1 MSNNIQENH
10 GFIRSI
16 SSGVVE
22 VYFDAK
28 IPAILNLLKV
38 QTHNRDVL
46 FEVVSQEGNGV
57 VKAISL
63 NRMGSLKVGDKVIDT
78 GSPLTVPV
86 GNGVL
91 GRMFDV
97 TGNVTDGLDEGTF
110 EERRSIYRSPPS
122 FLQLKP
128 DLQLLSTGIKIID
141 FLCPIPSGGKIGLF
155 GGAGVGKTVLITEFM
170 NNIAQIHDGYS
181 VFVGIGERSREG
193 YDLYQD
199 MKQAGLIDEYNKNSK
214 VSLIYSQMGEV
225 PGARARVV
233 FSGLAM
239 AEYFRDKGK
248 DILFFVDNMFRFVQA
263 GMELSTIIGRLPSA
277 VGYQPT
283 LATEIGGLQERIV
296 STQLG
301 SITSIQAVYVPAD
314 DITDPAPASIFA
326 HLDANIVLSRS
337 IASMGIF
344 PAIDPL
350 QSNSSILKASVVG
363 QRHYDL
369 AQKTLEYFQNYEE
382 LKNIISIMGIEELSQ
397 EDQKIFKRVL
407 KLQNFFSQPMNVAAS
422 FTGRPGITVALEETL
437 EAVENIISGK
447 YDHISEVH
455 FFMIGSTKE
464 LDIKEQQQ

>member
-1 MSNNIQENH
+1 MSHKNEENC
-10 GFIRSI
+10 GVICSI

-22 VYFDAK
+22 VYFQSK
-28 IPAILNLLKV
+28 VPAILNLLK
-38 QTHNRDVL
+38 TEINNREVL
-46 FEVVSQEGNGV
+46 FEVVHQEGNGL

-63 NRMGSLKVGDKVIDT
+63 NRMGLLKIGDRVIDT

-86 GNGVL
+86 GEAVL

-97 TGNVTDGLDEGTF
+97 TGNVTDGLDEGQF
-110 EERRSIYRSPPS
+110 QEKRSIYRAPPT

-128 DLQLLSTGIKIID
+128 DLKLLSTGIKIID

-170 NNIAQIHDGYS
+170 NNIAQIHAGYS

-199 MKQAGLIDEYNKNSK
+199 MKNAGLIDEYNKNSK

-225 PGARARVV
+225 PGARARVA
-233 FSGLAM
+233 FAGLTM

-263 GMELSTIIGRLPSA
+263 GMELSTMLGRLPSA

-283 LATEIGGLQERIV
+283 LATEIGSLQERIV
-296 STQLG
+296 STQAG

-314 DITDPAPASIFA
+314 DITDPAPASIFS

-337 IASMGIF
+337 IASIGIF

-363 QRHYDL
+363 KRHYEL
-369 AQKTLEYFQNYEE
+369 AQKTLKYFQIYEE
-382 LKNIISIMGIEELSQ
+382 LKNIISIMGIEELSE

-407 KLQNFFSQPMNVAAS
+407 KLQNFFSQPMSVAAS
-422 FTGRPGITVALEETL
+422 FTGRPGITVPLEDTL
-437 EAVENIISGK
+437 DAVENIISGK
-447 YDHISEVH
+447 YDDISEVH

-464 LDIKEQQQ
+464 LDKQQS